1 MNATE
6 DSQAWGAIRAGM
18 RPSTMLA
25 MGAVLTSLG
34 PLLNLGSSLLLA
46 WAVWGAALAICSA
59 GMIMCGLRQWFSHL
73 GVAAGL
79 LYLAQFSA
87 LAAVV
92 AGLDQAAVAYR
103 MFAVPKLLVLVFIAL
118 LTRKHVAGHRR
129 LLLGVAGIVGTLKIG
144 ARMLDLIPPQ
154 LEDAIDAAAN
164 TLLAVAL
171 FVLARGLR
179 RRENEWAHQVHDFSS
194 SNFAAFNQR

>member
-92 AGLDQAAVAYR
+92 AGLEEAMMRHLWPAPGVVGHGEAQAAALRDSQLAHRVDKSQRDKAARDDVALRRHGYL
-103 MFAVPKLLVLVFIAL
+103 PVLG
-118 LTRKHVAGHRR
+118 HVEVLPVVR
-129 LLLGVAGIVGTLKIG
+129 LWDCSV
-144 ARMLDLIPPQ
+144 RYSPR
-154 LEDAIDAAAN
+154 
-164 TLLAVAL
+164 AVAD
-171 FVLARGLR
+171 LR
-179 RRENEWAHQVHDFSS
+179 AGQERCVPASS
-194 SNFAAFNQR
+194 AQLL